1 VEATSAVS
9 FMANNLQN
17 RQLTTEFSVQMA
29 KFFNDLDVTSEVD
42 CDKKLEKLA
51 MEDEEIG
58 ILSFK

>member
-1 VEATSAVS
+1 
-9 FMANNLQN
+9 
-17 RQLTTEFSVQMA
+17 MA